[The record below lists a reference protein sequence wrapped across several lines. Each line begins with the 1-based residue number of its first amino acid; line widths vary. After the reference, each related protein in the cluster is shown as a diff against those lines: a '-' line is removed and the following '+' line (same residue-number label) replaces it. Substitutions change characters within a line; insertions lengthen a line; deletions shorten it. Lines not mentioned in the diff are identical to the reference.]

1 MIHENQSSLENETEA
16 QLRSRQRL
24 SLWLLGIFTTVYA
37 VFIGLCA
44 FAYNLVSSNEIA
56 GVPVVVWYGLGLI
69 LLAIAIAGL
78 YGRLTRVR

>member
-1 MIHENQSSLENETEA
+1 MMHENNSSLETETNE

-24 SLWLLGIFTTVYA
+24 SLWLLAFFTVVYA

-44 FAYNLVSSNEIA
+44 FSYNLVSSNEIA

>member
-1 MIHENQSSLENETEA
+1 MMHENKSSLETETAE

-24 SLWLLGIFTTVYA
+24 SLWLLAFFTAVYA

-44 FAYNLVSSNEIA
+44 FAYNLVSRNEIA